1 MESIMTTKEEKLAPE
16 HWGKVVEIDDETKW
30 PIVFNFR
37 PTSFVV
43 VDSAHR
49 KDWEEMVSKYVGMV
63 PDMAHLKS
71 LHPTWHPNE
80 TICGCHHPDTW
91 DDCDVWKK

>member
-1 MESIMTTKEEKLAPE
+1 MESIMATKEEKLDPAK
-16 HWGKVVEIDDETKW
+16 WGKVVQIDDQTTW

-43 VDSAHR
+43 VDPAHR
-49 KDWEEMVSKYVGMV
+49 KDWEEMVRKYVGLV

-71 LHPTWHPNE
+71 LNPNWHPKE
-80 TICGCHHPDTW
+80 TISGCQVPGTW
-91 DDCDVWKK
+91 DDCDQTK